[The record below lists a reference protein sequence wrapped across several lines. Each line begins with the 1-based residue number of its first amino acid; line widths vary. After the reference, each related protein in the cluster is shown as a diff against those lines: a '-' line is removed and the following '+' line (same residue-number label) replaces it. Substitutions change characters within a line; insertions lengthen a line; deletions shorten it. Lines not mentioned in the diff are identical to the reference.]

1 MKTIQFNNKELKISA
16 SDERALRILKH
27 QKFIAELS
35 VFEEGQGNYRKTSL
49 PLPEKSKAQ
58 IGIEIVSKDSA
69 LSTKEKRFFAE
80 NPRHQFLVVGNPRRI
95 NAILKSLYKNYYV
108 KVGRLEEKS

>member
-16 SDERALRILKH
+16 PTERVLRILKR
-27 QKFIAELS
+27 KNFIAELS
-35 VFEEGQGNYRKTSL
+35 GHCISIL

-80 NPRHQFLVVGNPRRI
+80 NPRHQFLVVGNTRRI
-95 NAILKSLYKNYYV
+95 NAILKSIYKNHE
-108 KVGRLEEKS
+108 GKS